1 MASSRDGWVTGCPQG
16 RERRDGTVRAEPM
29 GVRKGDVAVV
39 KNLSRPSLK
48 SSFSPPP
55 SDRGWS
61 CNSAT
66 LKNIRRGCLKK
77 HVPNLETQ
85 KN

>member
-1 MASSRDGWVTGCPQG
+1 MVPCPRRGPKMASSRNGWVTGCPQG
-16 RERRDGTVRAEPM
+16 SERRDGTVRAEPM

-39 KNLSRPSLK
+39 KNLSRTK
-48 SSFSPPP
+48 SQFSPPP

-66 LKNIRRGCLKK
+66 LKNIRRG
-77 HVPNLETQ
+77 
-85 KN
+85 